1 MNHSDDS
8 LEAAVQ
14 ALRDAQEALH
24 TARRNL
30 TQAVLNAYNN
40 GETPA
45 RIAERTGRTTTE
57 IWNTLNT
64 HGITR
69 STHLNGTRPTPTA

>member
-1 MNHSDDS
+1 MNSSDDS

-30 TQAVLNAYNN
+30 TAAILNAYTS

-45 RIAERTGRTTTE
+45 RIADRTGRTTTE
-57 IWNTLNT
+57 IWNTLNAN
-64 HGITR
+64 GITR
-69 STHLNGTRPTPTA
+69 NTHLNGTPPTT